1 MSAPTSLNCA
11 KCRRSLSIP
20 PGFNKMHIPCPH
32 CGGMNPITATE
43 KAKPRRRWPIAAAIL
58 ILPIAIVGIFWSLTM
73 TMGAD
78 SLRPEIAQLSRG
90 RKNAIVTIKAPAPF
104 VLTYTIHVP
113 SRAEGQASMR
123 IRKYYYWFITYKR
136 EVPESEVPERI
147 RKVWE

>member
-11 KCRRSLSIP
+11 KCRRSFSIP

-32 CGGMNPITATE
+32 CGGMNPILPAQ
-43 KAKPRRRWPIAAAIL
+43 AKPRRRWPLVVAIPL
-58 ILPIAIVGIFWSLTM
+58 LPIAIVGICWSLTM

-113 SRAEGQASMR
+113 SRAEGQASMM

-136 EVPESEVPERI
+136 EVPEGEAPECI